1 MEFSVGRDGPIV
13 PEPEHAA
20 TPEQLARTQTAMDL
34 FQANAERIQHFKQR
48 VEELGRS
55 GEDTV
60 VTLLNVDDPMG
71 NILADFLMPEYDWQ
85 RYRDAGEVPVAR
97 GLAAKDGILTFLQ
110 EAGYT
115 IAAQELADTNDLR
128 VLVMDAEVALILDV
142 RFETE

>member
-1 MEFSVGRDGPIV
+1 
-13 PEPEHAA
+13 
-20 TPEQLARTQTAMDL
+20 MDL